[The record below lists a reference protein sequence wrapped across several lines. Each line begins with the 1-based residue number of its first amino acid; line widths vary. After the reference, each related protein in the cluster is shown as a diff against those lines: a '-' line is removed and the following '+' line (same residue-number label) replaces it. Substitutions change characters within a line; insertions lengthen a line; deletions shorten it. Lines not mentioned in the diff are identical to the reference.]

1 MNKPVP
7 NPLLL
12 AAALLVLGLAL
23 SGKSAAAQ
31 DRKDP
36 GIFVEK
42 VAGLPDDFI
51 LGVDLSSVLALEKSG
66 MVFYNEKGAVQDIFQ
81 TLKEHGV
88 NYIRVRLWNDPYDE
102 QGNPYGGGNN
112 DLATAIAIGKRAA
125 RQGLPLFLNF
135 HYSDFW
141 ADPAKQQAPK
151 AWQGLNID
159 AKAEALYRF
168 TKETLEA
175 MLAAGVDVGMVQL
188 GNETTDRMCGEH
200 NWIRI
205 TTLMKAGSRAVRE
218 VSAAYN
224 RPIRIAVHF
233 TNPEKAGAYRRYAMI
248 LENFKVDYDVFA
260 TSYYPYWHGTLENLT
275 AVLKEVAADFGKQ
288 VMVAEFSYAYTY
300 ADGDDFANTVSE
312 ESHLVKPYPV
322 TVQGQ
327 AHAIRDCI
335 QAVVD
340 TGAGIG
346 FFYWEPAWLPVPGQ
360 HYAERSALWE
370 QYGSGWATSYAAAYD
385 PEDAGVYYGGSAWD
399 NQALFDFNGRP
410 LASLQVFK
418 YVATGA
424 ETARAIDTVQDVEL
438 KVRIGDPITLPA
450 EVTAVYNDRSTKRV
464 PVEWEAGD
472 LPVLAQG
479 PPREYIVY
487 GRAGGEDGPVRARCK
502 IAVVAP
508 NYLENP
514 GFEEPDTSMWVV
526 NNIGGVTTELGVLEK
541 AADAKSGTK
550 SFHFYSRNNV
560 HFTIEQ
566 TVTNLKPGRYHFS
579 LFIQGGDAKD
589 QEIYI
594 YALADG
600 WIYRVDTT
608 IDGWRNFRNPVIRNI
623 PVESGTITVGAH
635 VKCGPGGWGTLDDFL
650 LSPAD

>member
-66 MVFYNEKGAVQDIFQ
+66 VVFYNEKGAVQDIFQ

-205 TTLMKAGSRAVRE
+205 TTLMKAGR
-218 VSAAYN
+218 
-224 RPIRIAVHF
+224 
-233 TNPEKAGAYRRYAMI
+233 
-248 LENFKVDYDVFA
+248 L
-260 TSYYPYWHGTLENLT
+260 
-275 AVLKEVAADFGKQ
+275 
-288 VMVAEFSYAYTY
+288 VAE
-300 ADGDDFANTVSE
+300 
-312 ESHLVKPYPV
+312 
-322 TVQGQ
+322 
-327 AHAIRDCI
+327 C
-335 QAVVD
+335 
-340 TGAGIG
+340 
-346 FFYWEPAWLPVPGQ
+346 
-360 HYAERSALWE
+360 
-370 QYGSGWATSYAAAYD
+370 
-385 PEDAGVYYGGSAWD
+385 
-399 NQALFDFNGRP
+399 
-410 LASLQVFK
+410 
-418 YVATGA
+418 
-424 ETARAIDTVQDVEL
+424 
-438 KVRIGDPITLPA
+438 
-450 EVTAVYNDRSTKRV
+450 
-464 PVEWEAGD
+464 
-472 LPVLAQG
+472 
-479 PPREYIVY
+479 
-487 GRAGGEDGPVRARCK
+487 
-502 IAVVAP
+502 
-508 NYLENP
+508 
-514 GFEEPDTSMWVV
+514 
-526 NNIGGVTTELGVLEK
+526 
-541 AADAKSGTK
+541 
-550 SFHFYSRNNV
+550 
-560 HFTIEQ
+560 
-566 TVTNLKPGRYHFS
+566 
-579 LFIQGGDAKD
+579 
-589 QEIYI
+589 
-594 YALADG
+594 
-600 WIYRVDTT
+600 
-608 IDGWRNFRNPVIRNI
+608 
-623 PVESGTITVGAH
+623 
-635 VKCGPGGWGTLDDFL
+635 
-650 LSPAD
+650 